1 MAELFNTA
9 LYEPLFNL
17 MMFFYKAIPGNDM
30 GVAIIV
36 VTLIIKSILFLP
48 SLSSIKSQK
57 AIQEIQPKIDE
68 IKKKY
73 KDDKQKQSQ
82 ELMRV
87 YKENKVNPF
96 SSCLPLL
103 IQLPILIALFRVFM
117 GGLNLD
123 PETGTLVAD
132 QLQHLYGPLRDYFAN
147 TSISPLLFNWVDLSQ
162 PFWLF
167 AILAGAFQFWQT
179 KMLQLRRKVPKVPG
193 AKDEGMAASM
203 NKQMVY
209 FMPLITVFFGF
220 TFPAGLTLYW
230 MFSTLFMV
238 GQQYFYLGRKDKKE
252 DKSQV
257 QVLPKKD
264 EPKKKT
270 TD

>member
-1 MAELFNTA
+1 MADLFNTV

-17 MMFFYKAIPGNDM
+17 LMFFYKVIPGHDL
-30 GVAIIV
+30 GLAIIV
-36 VTLIIKSILFLP
+36 VTIIIKSVLFLP

-57 AIQEIQPKIDE
+57 AIQEIQPKIDA

-73 KDDKQKQSQ
+73 KDNKEQQSR
-82 ELMRV
+82 ETIKV

-117 GGLNLD
+117 GGLNTD
-123 PETGTLVAD
+123 PETGRLVAD
-132 QLQHLYGPLRDYFAN
+132 QLNHLYGPLKDFFAT
-147 TSISPLLFNWVDLSQ
+147 TSLSSQLFGLVDLAK
-162 PFWLF
+162 PFWGF
-167 AILAGAFQFWQT
+167 AVLAGAFQFWQS
-179 KMLQLRRKVPKVPG
+179 KMLQLRKKVPKVPG
-193 AKDEGMAASM
+193 AKDEGMASAM

-209 FMPLITVFFGF
+209 FMPLITIFFGL

-238 GQQYFYLGRKDKKE
+238 GQQYFFLKRRK
-252 DKSQV
+252 KSEQ
-257 QVLPKKD
+257 PSPH
-264 EPKKKT
+264 EPKQESA
-270 TD
+270 D